1 MLDNHLMSTLP
12 ASPITLDYLDDF
24 DLLKFEVKQELPRPG
39 SSSSVTSTPCSSV
52 PPSPTFDK
60 GADPKSSL
68 EELYW
73 MATLHQSLA
82 AAAGVPTAEGGLR
95 NSVTPQLQG
104 FLGSAESFGAE
115 QQQVNLGA
123 LSHFTTCPATAVKRI
138 AAVPLATRSLSESG
152 FLHWLWWSEGRKT
165 EESHDP
171 GTSSLIASSAH
182 QMWHLFPP
190 SACLIQLPHFQ
201 LPRLSDR
208 FSDAQLVSMSVR
220 DLNRQLRGFGKD
232 EVQRLKQKR
241 RTLKNRGYAQSCRFK
256 RVQQRHILE
265 AEKSQL
271 AQQLESLRVEVARL
285 VHERDI
291 YKARCQ
297 KLLSEGAGGH
307 CGEGAKPPVAQA
319 PPSMVQFFL

>member
-1 MLDNHLMSTLP
+1 MSTLP

-82 AAAGVPTAEGGLR
+82 AAAGTGPETPMVPGLDE
-95 NSVTPQLQG
+95 LQG
-104 FLGSAESFGAE
+104 FLGSAESFG
-115 QQQVNLGA
+115 
-123 LSHFTTCPATAVKRI
+123 
-138 AAVPLATRSLSESG
+138 
-152 FLHWLWWSEGRKT
+152 
-165 EESHDP
+165 
-171 GTSSLIASSAH
+171 
-182 QMWHLFPP
+182 
-190 SACLIQLPHFQ
+190 LPHFQ

-307 CGEGAKPPVAQA
+307 SSHIWRGQLPE
-319 PPSMVQFFL
+319 FLARS

>member
-1 MLDNHLMSTLP
+1 MEDQASRMSALP
-12 ASPITLDYLDDF
+12 ASPIALDYLDDF

-82 AAAGVPTAEGGLR
+82 AAAGTGPETQMVPGLDEAVEAFLGVPTAEGGLR
-95 NSVTPQLQG
+95 NS
-104 FLGSAESFGAE
+104 
-115 QQQVNLGA
+115 
-123 LSHFTTCPATAVKRI
+123 
-138 AAVPLATRSLSESG
+138 
-152 FLHWLWWSEGRKT
+152 
-165 EESHDP
+165 
-171 GTSSLIASSAH
+171 
-182 QMWHLFPP
+182 
-190 SACLIQLPHFQ
+190 LPHFQ

>member
-1 MLDNHLMSTLP
+1 MDDQASRMSVLP
-12 ASPITLDYLDDF
+12 DSPIALDYLDDF

-60 GADPKSSL
+60 VADPKSSL

-82 AAAGVPTAEGGLR
+82 AAAGTGPETPMVPGLDEAVEAFLGVPTAEGGLR

-115 QQQVNLGA
+115 QQ
-123 LSHFTTCPATAVKRI
+123 
-138 AAVPLATRSLSESG
+138 
-152 FLHWLWWSEGRKT
+152 
-165 EESHDP
+165 
-171 GTSSLIASSAH
+171 
-182 QMWHLFPP
+182 
-190 SACLIQLPHFQ
+190 QLPHFQ

-297 KLLSEGAGGH
+297 KLLSEAAGGH

-319 PPSMVQFFL
+319 PSMVQFFL

>member
-1 MLDNHLMSTLP
+1 MDDQASRMSVLP
-12 ASPITLDYLDDF
+12 ASPIALDYLDDF
-24 DLLKFEVKQELPRPG
+24 DLLKFEVKQERPRPG
-39 SSSSVTSTPCSSV
+39 SSSSVSSTPCSSV

-60 GADPKSSL
+60 VADPKSSL

-82 AAAGVPTAEGGLR
+82 AAAGTGPETQMVPGLDEAVEAFLGVPTAEGGLR

-104 FLGSAESFGAE
+104 FLGSVESFGAE
-115 QQQVNLGA
+115 QQ
-123 LSHFTTCPATAVKRI
+123 
-138 AAVPLATRSLSESG
+138 
-152 FLHWLWWSEGRKT
+152 
-165 EESHDP
+165 
-171 GTSSLIASSAH
+171 
-182 QMWHLFPP
+182 
-190 SACLIQLPHFQ
+190 Q

-307 CGEGAKPPVAQA
+307 CGEGAKPPVAQ

>member
-1 MLDNHLMSTLP
+1 MEDQASRMSTLP

-82 AAAGVPTAEGGLR
+82 AAAGTGPETQMMPGLDEAVEAILGVPTAEGGLR

-104 FLGSAESFGAE
+104 FLGPAESFGAE
-115 QQQVNLGA
+115 QQ
-123 LSHFTTCPATAVKRI
+123 
-138 AAVPLATRSLSESG
+138 
-152 FLHWLWWSEGRKT
+152 
-165 EESHDP
+165 
-171 GTSSLIASSAH
+171 
-182 QMWHLFPP
+182 
-190 SACLIQLPHFQ
+190 QLPHFQ

-307 CGEGAKPPVAQA
+307 CGEGAKPPLAQA

>member
-1 MLDNHLMSTLP
+1 MDDQASRMSILP
-12 ASPITLDYLDDF
+12 ASPIALDYLDEF

-39 SSSSVTSTPCSSV
+39 SSSSVSSTPCSSV

-82 AAAGVPTAEGGLR
+82 AAAAGTGPETPMVPGLDEAVEAFLGVPVAEGGLR
-95 NSVTPQLQG
+95 NNVTPQLQG
-104 FLGSAESFGAE
+104 FLGSVESFGAE
-115 QQQVNLGA
+115 QQQ
-123 LSHFTTCPATAVKRI
+123 P
-138 AAVPLATRSLSESG
+138 
-152 FLHWLWWSEGRKT
+152 
-165 EESHDP
+165 
-171 GTSSLIASSAH
+171 
-182 QMWHLFPP
+182 
-190 SACLIQLPHFQ
+190 QLPHFQ

-297 KLLSEGAGGH
+297 KLLSEAAGGH
-307 CGEGAKPPVAQA
+307 CGEGAAKAPIAQA
-319 PPSMVQFFL
+319 PSMVQFFL

>member
-1 MLDNHLMSTLP
+1 MDDQGSRMSALP
-12 ASPITLDYLDDF
+12 ASPIALDYLDDF
-24 DLLKFEVKQELPRPG
+24 DLLKFEVKQEVPRPG
-39 SSSSVTSTPCSSV
+39 SSSSTSSTPCSSV

-60 GADPKSSL
+60 VGDPKSSL

-82 AAAGVPTAEGGLR
+82 AAAAGTGPESHVVPGLDEAVEAFLGVPMAEGGLR
-95 NSVTPQLQG
+95 SSMTPQLQG
-104 FLGSAESFGAE
+104 FLGSAESFGGE
-115 QQQVNLGA
+115 QE
-123 LSHFTTCPATAVKRI
+123 LS
-138 AAVPLATRSLSESG
+138 
-152 FLHWLWWSEGRKT
+152 
-165 EESHDP
+165 
-171 GTSSLIASSAH
+171 
-182 QMWHLFPP
+182 
-190 SACLIQLPHFQ
+190 HFQ

-271 AQQLESLRVEVARL
+271 AQQLESLRVEVAQL

-297 KLLSEGAGGH
+297 KLLSEAAGGH

-319 PPSMVQFFL
+319 PSMVQFFL

>member
-1 MLDNHLMSTLP
+1 MNTLP
-12 ASPITLDYLDDF
+12 ASPIALDYLDEF
-24 DLLKFEVKQELPRPG
+24 DLLKFEVKQELPRLG
-39 SSSSVTSTPCSSV
+39 SSSSVSSTPCSSV

-82 AAAGVPTAEGGLR
+82 AAAAGAGPETQMVPGLDEAVEAFLGVPAAEGGLR
-95 NSVTPQLQG
+95 NSVSPQLQG

-115 QQQVNLGA
+115 EQQQL
-123 LSHFTTCPATAVKRI
+123 
-138 AAVPLATRSLSESG
+138 
-152 FLHWLWWSEGRKT
+152 
-165 EESHDP
+165 
-171 GTSSLIASSAH
+171 
-182 QMWHLFPP
+182 
-190 SACLIQLPHFQ
+190 LPHFQ
-201 LPRLSDR
+201 LSRLSDR

-271 AQQLESLRVEVARL
+271 AQQLESLRVEVGRL

-297 KLLSEGAGGH
+297 KLLSEAAGGH
-307 CGEGAKPPVAQA
+307 CGEGAPKAPLAQA
-319 PPSMVQFFL
+319 PSMVQFFL